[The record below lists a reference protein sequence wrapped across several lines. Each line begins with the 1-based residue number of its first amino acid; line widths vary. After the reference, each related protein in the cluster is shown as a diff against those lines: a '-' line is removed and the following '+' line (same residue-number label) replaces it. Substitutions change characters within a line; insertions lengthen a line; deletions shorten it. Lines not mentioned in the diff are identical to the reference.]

1 MDIQIYKIKQF
12 ASTYKRVIVVD
23 NTPICIVK
31 GEKTASDVIAY
42 IQGFSSDLKD
52 GKIKKIIDKYLANKG
67 DNNE

>member
-52 GKIKKIIDKYLANKG
+52 GKIKKIIDKYLANQG

>member
-67 DNNE
+67 DNND